1 MSTVADG
8 QAAEQAV
15 AELLAQTGYTLI
27 EQNWRTKFAE
37 IDLVMRSRDGIA
49 FIEVKYRSNLSA
61 GDGFDYIT
69 ADKQRRMERAA
80 EGWMLV
86 HQSQLDYRLMV
97 AAVTG
102 QIGSF
107 NIDVRD
113 L

>member
-1 MSTVADG
+1 MSTVSDG

-15 AELLAQTGYTLI
+15 AELLAKGGYSLV

-37 IDLVMRSRDGIA
+37 IDLVMRSREGMV

-69 ADKQRRMERAA
+69 ANKQRRMERAA
-80 EGWMLV
+80 EAWMLL
-86 HQSQLDYRLMV
+86 HQSQLDYKLMV